1 MGKIKIVKKKKT
13 KSVETGRCGS
23 SWAIY
28 SDAAAASCC
37 SRRPGRRLMSVR
49 FNGRRLMDRF
59 QRRAIR
65 GRRSRN
71 ISENIAGTSRRPV
84 PRGSSLFFFLFFSC
98 VLPNVSSFFSTF
110 RAPQLEVL
118 PSFSL
123 SFFFFRKQL
132 SFPTEFVDVLNFVTF
147 LRILVLISSKIWLS
161 LVSTLYYS

>member
-1 MGKIKIVKKKKT
+1 
-13 KSVETGRCGS
+13 
-23 SWAIY
+23 
-28 SDAAAASCC
+28 
-37 SRRPGRRLMSVR
+37 MSVR

-84 PRGSSLFFFLFFSC
+84 PRGSSLFFFPFFFLCVTECFFLF
-98 VLPNVSSFFSTF
+98 LNVSCATARGFTQFLTFF
-110 RAPQLEVL
+110 
-118 PSFSL
+118 
-123 SFFFFRKQL
+123 FFFFRKQL

>member
-1 MGKIKIVKKKKT
+1 MWFQLGDLQRRCGGVVLFQKARPAADERSIQRPPADGSIPAESDSWKT
-13 KSVETGRCGS
+13 KPKHLGKHR
-23 SWAIY
+23 
-28 SDAAAASCC
+28 
-37 SRRPGRRLMSVR
+37 
-49 FNGRRLMDRF
+49 
-59 QRRAIR
+59 
-65 GRRSRN
+65 RN
-71 ISENIAGTSRRPV
+71 IASTRPTWFFT
-84 PRGSSLFFFLFFSC
+84 FFFLFFSC